1 MAETIA
7 ILGLISSIVSL
18 VEIGSRVA
26 RRLKEFKEEA
36 DELSGTLQSI
46 KVRLPLIID
55 VVQRIQRQFQ
65 DEMVGEG
72 TAQALM
78 PVVEACK
85 KRVAK
90 VEAIIIKVLPAEGAS
105 SWERHVIAVMIFSYD
120 KDIEQIST
128 SLEAHVCI
136 LTYHQISIT
145 SDLSRKSLAFR
156 NLPTL
161 PLEKSDTLGEKP
173 AFMVSFARDDAFVGR
188 ETILTHVGQKLRAE
202 PGRAGL
208 TGIGGVG

>member
-55 VVQRIQRQFQ
+55 VVQRIQRQVQ
-65 DEMVGEG
+65 DEMVGEA

-85 KRVAK
+85 KTG
-90 VEAIIIKVLPAEGAS
+90 LPRLRQS
-105 SWERHVIAVMIFSYD
+105 SLRSCPPKAPHLGERHVMAVMIFSYD

-136 LTYHQISIT
+136 LTYHQ
-145 SDLSRKSLAFR
+145 
-156 NLPTL
+156 N
-161 PLEKSDTLGEKP
+161 
-173 AFMVSFARDDAFVGR
+173 
-188 ETILTHVGQKLRAE
+188 QYN
-202 PGRAGL
+202 
-208 TGIGGVG
+208 